1 MAMNYTPLDSS
12 FQCASFEYL
21 SEEYRQV
28 QQIRSI
34 NRVIKKAMA
43 AALVQF
49 HNVEFQKGSGPG
61 IFPDLGVIV
70 FHNKTSLKFPLMGS
84 FVFHDKLACD
94 AALKIIQ
101 EDGED
106 EDIKLIF
113 PSKHSK
119 EECVGILNH
128 YLGLR

>member
-1 MAMNYTPLDSS
+1 
-12 FQCASFEYL
+12 
-21 SEEYRQV
+21 
-28 QQIRSI
+28 
-34 NRVIKKAMA
+34 
-43 AALVQF
+43 
-49 HNVEFQKGSGPG
+49 
-61 IFPDLGVIV
+61 
-70 FHNKTSLKFPLMGS
+70 MGS
-84 FVFHDKLACD
+84 FVFHDKLACG

>member
-28 QQIRSI
+28 QQMRSI

-70 FHNKTSLKFPLMGS
+70 FHNKTSLNS
-84 FVFHDKLACD
+84 
-94 AALKIIQ
+94 
-101 EDGED
+101 
-106 EDIKLIF
+106 
-113 PSKHSK
+113 
-119 EECVGILNH
+119 
-128 YLGLR
+128 R